1 MDTKILIICTGNSCR
16 SVMAEG
22 FLTSR
27 NPELEVYSA
36 GTEPADEVHPRAIE
50 VMDEL
55 GIDISREAPKSVDNF
70 VDESFDYVITVCD
83 KAKENCPVFT
93 GEVKEHLHFSFEDP
107 TQVTGTEEEVL
118 AAFRKVRDE
127 IRDRFGDFF
136 TNISDSFQYDIKW

>member
-1 MDTKILIICTGNSCR
+1 
-16 SVMAEG
+16 MAEG
-22 FLTSR
+22 FLRSR

-55 GIDISREAPKSVDNF
+55 GIDISREDPKSVDNF

-83 KAKENCPVFT
+83 DAKENCPVFT
-93 GEVKEHLHFSFEDP
+93 GNVKEYLHFSFEDP
-107 TQVTGTEEEVL
+107 TQAEGTEEEVL
-118 AAFRKVRDE
+118 NAFRKVRDE
-127 IRDRFGDFF
+127 IRDRFGEFF